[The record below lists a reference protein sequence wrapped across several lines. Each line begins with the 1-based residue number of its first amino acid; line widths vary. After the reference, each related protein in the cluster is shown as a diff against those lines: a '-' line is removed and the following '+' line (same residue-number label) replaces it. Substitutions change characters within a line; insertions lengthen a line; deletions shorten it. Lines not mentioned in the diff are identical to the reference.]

1 MSPKVLS
8 DILQR
13 YGSGVREG
21 DSIRFD
27 KNTDVTVF
35 ASLGH
40 EALTVAR
47 VVEMTIAAEALVI
60 TTIRQERYVLFYE
73 DVRGIRFA
81 PLKESK
87 PAFM

>member
-13 YGSGVREG
+13 YGAGTRDG
-21 DSIRFD
+21 DNMRFD

-35 ASLGH
+35 ASLGQ
-40 EALTVAR
+40 EALTVGR

-60 TTIRQERYVLFYE
+60 TTTRQERYVLFYE

-81 PLKESK
+81 PLKETK
-87 PAFM
+87 AAFL